1 MKRLFTLLCFMVCLS
16 YSDGYA
22 QNLVK
27 GKVTDAKGSALPGVN
42 ILLKNTTTG
51 TITDTDGQYSLETP
65 KSGILVYSFIG
76 FAAQEVQIEGRSQI
90 DISLKEDLQNLD
102 EVVVTAIGIKQQKKK
117 LGYTTQEVNSQAL
130 EQAKTM
136 NVGSAL
142 AGQVAGLTVT
152 NPTGIFQT
160 PQFTLRGKTPLIVL
174 DGIPVETDFY
184 DISGED
190 IENINVLKGGAASA
204 LYGSRGKN
212 GAILITSKLAKKE
225 GLEINLTTS
234 NMMSAGFTVFPKTQ
248 TQYGSGSNGK
258 YEFWDGADGGISDG
272 DMTWGPKFEPGVKIP
287 QWNSPIRNKQTG
299 ETIDWWGDVKG
310 TVYDDR
316 SLYERVPTDW
326 VQHDNLKNFLE
337 TGFVTT
343 NNLSLAYKG
352 EKAQFYASGKYARQK
367 GQVPNSAL
375 TTGGMNFNSSFELT
389 KNLKLDASI
398 AYTSVTSP
406 NYPRYGYGP
415 KNHMYTILI
424 WMSDDVNG
432 EDLKNHHWVPGQE
445 GYRQANYNYA
455 WYNNPYFAAEELTQ
469 EHKRNVVDGQVKL
482 NWQVLPNLMLQGRAN
497 VRDKKLFENM
507 RSPKTYLNY
516 GDSRNGD
523 YKLWNSSQ
531 QNVDM
536 DFLASYSQA
545 ISSNIQLS
553 VNAGASSLYRTQQQ
567 EYQSTDGLIVP
578 NVFSLNNTQGPVQ
591 ASNYFQEKSIRSVY
605 GSANIDLYDAVFL
618 NLTARNDW
626 SSTLPASNNSYFY
639 PSASISTLV
648 SQYVK
653 LPKVID
659 FLKVYSSWA
668 QVSSDLSPYS
678 IYSAY
683 SKDVTY
689 GSTPSVYYPAGLI
702 NPNIKPEQSTSFEIG
717 MSSAF
722 FKNRFGLDVTY
733 YNIVD
738 ENQIIDLG
746 ISESSGFN
754 SRKVNGNVYKTNGL
768 EIIGNLKAI
777 RTKNF
782 DWNVGMNWSR
792 YVRKITEI
800 YGGQA
805 KFGNLKVGDRADSH
819 YATVWMKN
827 AAGEVI
833 LDARGLP
840 TRDPYP
846 ANLGHREPNW
856 RFGLQNKFKVHDFNI
871 ALDVDGVSGGIIRS
885 LTIEKMWWGGKHPNS
900 TEFRDQEYAAG
911 KPVYVPQ
918 GVVVTGGEFSRD
930 VDGSII
936 NDSRTYA
943 PNTTAVDW
951 QTWSQQYP
959 YRAAVTEQEN
969 KKFANIFDRS
979 YIKLRRVS
987 VGYDLTKIIK
997 FGKAVKGLEATVYG
1011 YNLAMLKKMPILD
1024 PDYGDD
1030 DNLQDPSSR
1039 FVGFSLNL
1047 KL

>member
-1 MKRLFTLLCFMVCLS
+1 MKRITTLLWGILLMLPGLS
-16 YSDGYA
+16 YA
-22 QNLVK
+22 QNAVNGQVK
-27 GKVTDAKGSALPGVN
+27 DAKGMGLPGVN
-42 ILLKNTTTG
+42 ILLKTTNTG
-51 TITDTDGQYSLETP
+51 TITDAEGNYSLQAP
-65 KSGILVYSFIG
+65 ADGVLVFSFIG
-76 FAAQEVQIEGRSQI
+76 YSAQEVKIEGRSELNI
-90 DISLKEDLQNLD
+90 TMKEDLQNLD

-117 LGYTTQEVNSQAL
+117 LGYTTQEVNGQVL

-160 PQFTLRGKTPLIVL
+160 PSFTLRGKTPLIVL

-184 DISGED
+184 DIASED
-190 IENINVLKGGAASA
+190 IENINVLKGTAASA

-225 GLEINLTTS
+225 GLEINLSTN
-234 NMMSAGFTVFPKTQ
+234 NMMTAGYTVFPKTQ
-248 TQYGSGSNGK
+248 TEYGSGSNGK

-272 DMTWGPKFEPGVKIP
+272 DMTWGPKFEPGVKIA
-287 QWNSPIRNKQTG
+287 QWNSPIRNKETG
-299 ETIDWWGDVKG
+299 EQIDWWGDVKG

-316 SLYERVPTDW
+316 SKYERVPIDW
-326 VQHDNLKNFLE
+326 VQHDNLRNFLS
-337 TGFVTT
+337 TGYVTT
-343 NNLSLAYKG
+343 NNLSIAYKG
-352 EKAQFYASGKYARQK
+352 DRSRFYASGKYARQK

-375 TTGGMNFNSSFELT
+375 STGSMNFNSSFDLT
-389 KNLKLDASI
+389 KTLTLDASMS
-398 AYTSVTSP
+398 YTAVTSP

-415 KNHMYTILI
+415 KNHMYTILV

-432 EDLKNHHWVPGQE
+432 EDLKNHQWIPGQE

-455 WYNNPYFAAEELTQ
+455 WYNNPYFAAYQLNQ
-469 EHKRNVVDGQVKL
+469 KHQRNVIDGQVKL
-482 NWQVLPNLMLQGRAN
+482 NWQILPNLSVQGRAN
-497 VRDKKLFENM
+497 VRDKRYFEDM
-507 RSPKTYLNY
+507 QSPKTYLNY

-523 YKLWNSSQ
+523 YKIWNTSQ
-531 QNVDM
+531 RNVDT
-536 DFLASYSQA
+536 DILASYTQP
-545 ISSNIQLS
+545 ITSNIQMS
-553 VNAGASSLYRTQQQ
+553 VNAGASSLYRTYQQ

-578 NVFSLNNTQGPVQ
+578 SVFSLNNTAGPVQ
-591 ASNYFQEKSIRSVY
+591 ATNYFQEKAIRSVY
-605 GSANIDLYDAVFL
+605 GSANFDFYDAVFL

-639 PSASISTLV
+639 PSASLSTVV
-648 SQYVK
+648 SEYIK
-653 LPKVID
+653 MPKAMD
-659 FLKVYSSWA
+659 FLKVFGSWA

-683 SKDVTY
+683 SKGVTY
-689 GSTPSVYYPAGLI
+689 GSTPSVYYPSGII
-702 NPNIKPEQSTSFEIG
+702 NPNIKPEETTSIELGIST
-717 MSSAF
+717 AL
-722 FKNRFGLDVTY
+722 FKNRVSLDFTY
-733 YNIVD
+733 YNVTD

-746 ISESSGFN
+746 VSESSGFS
-754 SRKVNGNVYKTNGL
+754 SRKVNGNVYKTNGF
-768 EIIGNLKAI
+768 EIMGNFKMI
-777 RTKNF
+777 RQGNF
-782 DWNVGMNWSR
+782 NWDMGVNWSR

-800 YGGQA
+800 YGDQS
-805 KFGNLKVGDRADSH
+805 KFGNLRVGDRADSH
-819 YATVWMKN
+819 YATVWQKS
-827 AAGEVI
+827 ADGQLI

-846 ANLGHREPNW
+846 VNVGHKEPNF
-856 RFGLQNKFKVHDFNI
+856 RMGFQNKFKVHDFNI
-871 ALDVDGVSGGIIRS
+871 GVDFDGVYGGIIRS

-900 TEFRDQEYAAG
+900 VEFRDQEYAAG
-911 KPVYVPQ
+911 KPVYVPT

-930 VDGSII
+930 VDGNVI
-936 NDSRTYA
+936 NDSRTYE

-959 YRAAVTEQEN
+959 YRAAVTESEN

-979 YIKLRRVS
+979 YVKLRRVS
-987 VGYDLTKIIK
+987 VSYDLAKLIN
-997 FGKAVKGLEATVYG
+997 FGPTVKGLEASIFG
-1011 YNLAMLKKMPILD
+1011 YNLMMLKKMPILD

-1039 FVGFSLNL
+1039 FLGFSLNL